1 MPTARDET
9 PIRGIPGSRGIAIG
23 TAVVLEQSP
32 PAVEQYFLPNELV
45 AGEIGRLNL
54 SVYNAIEQI
63 RHLRDRISAAP
74 TTDHIQMLDLHEQ
87 MLRDPQFVGEALEII
102 RAEHINAEWAVRKA
116 TVRIRD
122 IFDNLESGYFRER
135 KDDLDSVSERL
146 LRHLAGQSSEL
157 GSNIPPN
164 AIIIAQSLSPGDM
177 AELHDK
183 NIGGFATEYGS
194 YTAHTTI
201 IARSLE
207 IPAVVGARSV
217 CSMVQNGTAV
227 IIDGNSGLVV
237 LNPSAETVAQ
247 YQAAQDTFVT
257 LCKKL
262 RRNRKERAVTEDG
275 HIIKLLGNLDFV
287 DELAALVDV
296 GGQGVGLLRTEY
308 LFVNRHS
315 LPNEEEQYEHYRS
328 IISAVA
334 PARTTIRTL
343 DIGDDKLTS
352 GSRFPPELRPFQAL
366 RAIRYCLKEKA
377 IFRTQ
382 LRALLRASIHGR
394 LRIMIPYVSSVDEIR
409 EVRLL
414 LAEVKRELTEDGLVY
429 DPDVPLGVMIEIPA
443 AVVLADLLAQEADFF
458 SVGTNDLIQYSLA
471 VARHEEE
478 TNHLYQP
485 LHPAML
491 RTLQHVAEAAK
502 RGGIEVSICGEMAGD
517 PLYTMV
523 LLALGYSELSMAPQ
537 HIPLVK
543 HIVRQTR
550 LPECYDL
557 LCSLMAMATVQ
568 EVNQFVAE
576 RMTTRFP
583 ELFLR

>member
-1 MPTARDET
+1 MASVREET

-23 TAVVLEQSP
+23 IAVVLERSLP
-32 PAVEQYFLPNELV
+32 TVEQYFLPNELV
-45 AGEIGRLNL
+45 SGEIARLNR
-54 SVYNAIEQI
+54 SVHDAIEQI
-63 RHLRDRISAAP
+63 RQLKERISA
-74 TTDHIQMLDLHEQ
+74 TQSVDHIQMLDLHEQ
-87 MLRDPQFVGEALEII
+87 MLGDPQFVGEAVEII
-102 RAEHINAEWAVRKA
+102 RTEHINAEWAIRKA

-122 IFDNLESGYFRER
+122 VFDQLELSYFRER
-135 KDDLDSVSERL
+135 GDDLDSVSDRL
-146 LRHLAGQSSEL
+146 LRNLAGESSDL
-157 GSNIPPN
+157 GSNIPAN
-164 AIIIAQSLSPGDM
+164 AIIISQSLSPGDM

-183 NIGGFATEYGS
+183 NICGFATEFGS
-194 YTAHTTI
+194 YTAHTAI

-207 IPAVVGARSV
+207 IPAVVGARNI
-217 CSMVQNGTAV
+217 CSAIQNGSQV
-227 IIDGNSGLVV
+227 VIDGNSGVVV
-237 LNPSAETVAQ
+237 LNPTPETIVQ
-247 YQAAQDTFVT
+247 YQTAQQTFVT

-287 DELAALVDV
+287 DELGALVDV

-315 LPNEEEQYEHYRS
+315 LPSEDEQYEHYRS
-328 IISAVA
+328 VIAAVA

-343 DIGDDKLTS
+343 DIGDDKLAA
-352 GSRFPPELRPFQAL
+352 GSRFPAELKPFQAL
-366 RAIRYCLKEKA
+366 RAIRYCLKEKE

-394 LRIMIPYVSSVDEIR
+394 LRIMVPYISSVDE
-409 EVRLL
+409 VRDVRSL
-414 LAEVKRELTEDGLVY
+414 LAEVTRELSTDGLSY

-443 AVVLADLLAQEADFF
+443 AVILSDLLAKEADFF

-491 RTLQHVAEAAK
+491 RMLQHVAEAAK
-502 RGGIEVSICGEMAGD
+502 RGGIEVAICGEMAGD
-517 PLYTMV
+517 PRYTTV
-523 LLALGYSELSMAPQ
+523 LLALGYTELSMSPQ

-550 LPECYDL
+550 MPECVEL
-557 LCSLMAMATVQ
+557 LNNLMTMATVK
-568 EVNQFVAE
+568 EVNDCVTE
-576 RMTTRFP
+576 KMTTRFP

>member
-1 MPTARDET
+1 MASVREET
-9 PIRGIPGSRGIAIG
+9 PVRGIPGSRGIAIG
-23 TAVVLEQSP
+23 IAVVLERSLP
-32 PAVEQYFLPNELV
+32 TVEQYFLPNELV
-45 AGEIGRLNL
+45 SGEIARLNR
-54 SVYNAIEQI
+54 SVHDAIEQI
-63 RHLRDRISAAP
+63 RQLKERISA
-74 TTDHIQMLDLHEQ
+74 TQSVDHIQMLDLHEQ
-87 MLRDPQFVGEALEII
+87 MLGDPQFVGEAVEII
-102 RAEHINAEWAVRKA
+102 RTEHINAEWAIRKA

-122 IFDNLESGYFRER
+122 VFDQLELSYFRER
-135 KDDLDSVSERL
+135 SDDLDSVSDRL
-146 LRHLAGQSSEL
+146 LRNLAGESSDL
-157 GSNIPPN
+157 GSNIPAN

-183 NIGGFATEYGS
+183 NISGFATEFGS
-194 YTAHTTI
+194 YTAHTAI

-207 IPAVVGARSV
+207 IPAVVGARNI
-217 CSMVQNGTAV
+217 CSAIQNGSQV
-227 IIDGNSGLVV
+227 VIDGNSGVVV
-237 LNPSAETVAQ
+237 LNPTPETIVQ
-247 YQAAQDTFVT
+247 YQTAQHTFVT

-287 DELAALVDV
+287 DELGALVDV

-315 LPNEEEQYEHYRS
+315 LPSEDEQYEHYRS
-328 IISAVA
+328 VIAAVA

-343 DIGDDKLTS
+343 DIGDDKLAA
-352 GSRFPPELRPFQAL
+352 GSRFPAELKPFQAL
-366 RAIRYCLKEKA
+366 RAIRYCLKEKE

-394 LRIMIPYVSSVDEIR
+394 LRIMVPYISSVDE
-409 EVRLL
+409 VRDVRSL
-414 LAEVKRELTEDGLVY
+414 LAEVTRELSTDGLSY

-443 AVVLADLLAQEADFF
+443 AVILSDLLAKEADFF

-491 RTLQHVAEAAK
+491 RMLQHVAEAAK
-502 RGGIEVSICGEMAGD
+502 RGGIEVAICGEMAGD
-517 PLYTMV
+517 PRYTTV
-523 LLALGYSELSMAPQ
+523 LLALGYTELSMSPQ

-550 LPECYDL
+550 MPECVEL
-557 LCSLMAMATVQ
+557 LNNLMTMATVK
-568 EVNQFVAE
+568 EVNDCVTE
-576 RMTTRFP
+576 KMTTRFP